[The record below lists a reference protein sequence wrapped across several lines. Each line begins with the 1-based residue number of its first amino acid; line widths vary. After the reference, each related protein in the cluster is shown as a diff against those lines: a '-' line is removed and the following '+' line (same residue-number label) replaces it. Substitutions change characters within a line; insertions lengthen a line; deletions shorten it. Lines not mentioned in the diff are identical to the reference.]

1 MSESEPPHSA
11 PAVQTPDVVRAL
23 IEQLPDVVLVHR
35 MGTVLYVNHACVE
48 VLGYP
53 SVEHFVGRSM
63 LEFVH
68 PDDRAETVRRVQH
81 MNRTGQSLPQREMRV
96 LHEDGSLVWFELAPV
111 RFVELPDGP
120 ASLVV
125 ARDRTQQRKL
135 QDRLMAAD
143 QIASLGSLAS
153 GLVHEVSNPLTYVMG
168 NLAVLSEG
176 LNSLEQSTKA
186 EVEINELRKALAD
199 ARQGAERVRDLL
211 ADMKVFSRPDLGRRS
226 RLELRKVLDSAIN
239 MAWPQ
244 IRPRARLVRDYG
256 AAPAVRGVESK
267 VALALFHLL
276 INAAQAID
284 PGSADGHKVEV
295 SLGED
300 ADGWA
305 YIEIRD
311 TGCGLSEATRDQMWE
326 PFFTT
331 RSRGEGAGLGL
342 PVVRS
347 VIVAMGGEV
356 EVVPREG
363 QGAVARLRLPATA
376 RSTTPAPSSEWQAVP
391 AEERFGRVLVVDD
404 EPVIGALVRRAL
416 VGHDVYI
423 INSGRDAI
431 ELAQELEFDALI
443 CDLVMPDVSGVQV
456 YEQLQALRPA
466 MVPRIIFLTAGAFSA
481 ADRAFLDH
489 IDNQVLDK
497 PFEFSDLRQA
507 VQLVLRSSG

>member
-1 MSESEPPHSA
+1 M
-11 PAVQTPDVVRAL
+11 
-23 IEQLPDVVLVHR
+23 
-35 MGTVLYVNHACVE
+35 
-48 VLGYP
+48 
-53 SVEHFVGRSM
+53 
-63 LEFVH
+63 
-68 PDDRAETVRRVQH
+68 
-81 MNRTGQSLPQREMRV
+81 
-96 LHEDGSLVWFELAPV
+96 
-111 RFVELPDGP
+111 
-120 ASLVV
+120 
-125 ARDRTQQRKL
+125 
-135 QDRLMAAD
+135 
-143 QIASLGSLAS
+143 
-153 GLVHEVSNPLTYVMG
+153 
-168 NLAVLSEG
+168 
-176 LNSLEQSTKA
+176 
-186 EVEINELRKALAD
+186 
-199 ARQGAERVRDLL
+199 
-211 ADMKVFSRPDLGRRS
+211 
-226 RLELRKVLDSAIN
+226 
-239 MAWPQ
+239 
-244 IRPRARLVRDYG
+244 
-256 AAPAVRGVESK
+256 
-267 VALALFHLL
+267 
-276 INAAQAID
+276 
-284 PGSADGHKVEV
+284 EV

-311 TGCGLSEATRDQMWE
+311 TGCGLSQATRDQMWE

-391 AEERFGRVLVVDD
+391 AVGRFGRVLVVDD

-456 YEQLQALRPA
+456 YEQLQVLRPA
-466 MVPRIIFLTAGAFSA
+466 MVPRIIFLTAGAFSG
-481 ADRAFLDH
+481 ADRAFLDQ